1 MRWIFAPG
9 MAYFIRLRN
18 NIKLPLLAIL
28 YSVPLAI
35 ALWASHPPLVSWTS
49 LAIVLT
55 YVFAWY
61 CGFSHYYLSL
71 IHI

>member
-28 YSVPLAI
+28 YSVPLGV
-35 ALWASHPPLVSWTS
+35 ALWASHPPLMSGTS
-49 LAIVLT
+49 
-55 YVFAWY
+55 
-61 CGFSHYYLSL
+61 LSL